1 MRSQYF
7 RFAVLLV
14 LALGGCSTFT
24 DPGAPDQS
32 FDIDQDLQDLEKAFK
47 TKEITVEDFYKNE
60 SPEKRDAFIAAR
72 LTLTNIQYI
81 KFIRKFAVSKAQL
94 DTAVDMLTIGVDL
107 AITLVGAAS
116 TKAILGAISAG
127 TTASKISIDK
137 NFYYEKTVP
146 VLITAMNAERKK
158 ALVPILKGTG
168 KSLEIYSFTQ
178 ALSELHLYYQAGTFI
193 GALQAIQKDS
203 GVKEEAKDIEIQS
216 IMEDKFA
223 VDEATRPLRE
233 RIVAWFRADRATRIP
248 LLQDWL
254 EIRVPPVSWT
264 PGGWARAQSTSER
277 ALNDAIEHFN
287 IPE

>member
-1 MRSQYF
+1 
-7 RFAVLLV
+7 
-14 LALGGCSTFT
+14 
-24 DPGAPDQS
+24 
-32 FDIDQDLQDLEKAFK
+32 
-47 TKEITVEDFYKNE
+47 
-60 SPEKRDAFIAAR
+60 
-72 LTLTNIQYI
+72 
-81 KFIRKFAVSKAQL
+81 
-94 DTAVDMLTIGVDL
+94 
-107 AITLVGAAS
+107 
-116 TKAILGAISAG
+116 
-127 TTASKISIDK
+127 
-137 NFYYEKTVP
+137 
-146 VLITAMNAERKK
+146 MNAERKK

-264 PGGWARAQSTSER
+264 PGFWARAQSTSER

>member
-264 PGGWARAQSTSER
+264 PGFWARAQSTSER